1 MKKSSGLTTK
11 KKTLTER
18 VTLKNV
24 MSSLLN
30 EAEKTNEKVEPED
43 SLDAQVDKY
52 LISYEQDSKPVK
64 QESFDFRTAMRSML
78 SEADEEKD
86 EEKDAGVKLKTEDI
100 DMEKFVNNVMR
111 LIANYDSLLEVRDTI
126 LKRSLN
132 FVANNYEKDA
142 QMAFEDMLLE
152 LYGVKIGSSRK
163 DVEDEY
169 FPSEKAA
176 AAGPAGSGT

>member
-11 KKTLTER
+11 KKSLTER

-52 LISYEQDSKPVK
+52 LIAYEQDSKPVK
-64 QESFDFRTAMRSML
+64 KEAFDFRTAMRSML
-78 SEADEEKD
+78 SEAEEKD
-86 EEKDAGVKLKTEDI
+86 EEKDADVKLKSKDI

-132 FVANNYEKDA
+132 FVASNYEKDA
-142 QMAFEDMLLE
+142 QVTFEDMLLD

-163 DVEDEY
+163 DIEDDMY
-169 FPSEKAA
+169 PAVKAG
-176 AAGPAGSGT
+176 AAGPAGGGG